1 MSEPLPREMRLRSF
15 MQEYALTDLSPR
27 DFDLAFTHRSYAYE
41 SGARVD
47 NERLEFLGDS
57 VIAAITSEYLYTTE
71 PDSSEGALSKK
82 RSRLVSR
89 HLLGRHAQNMGLGG
103 LLLLGRGERDTG
115 GAHRLSTLGSAL
127 EALVGIIYLRMG
139 FPAAREFVRRHV
151 MEDLVRLDAIER
163 IQSDFKSMLQEWAQQ
178 HTHTLPTYT
187 RLGEEGPDHDKKF
200 FVQVEL
206 AGRVLA
212 TASGA
217 RIKHAENEAARLALD
232 LLARGKIKPAGDEQ
246 A

>member
-1 MSEPLPREMRLRSF
+1 
-15 MQEYALTDLSPR
+15 MQDYALTDLSPR
-27 DFDLAFTHRSYAYE
+27 DFDLALTHRSYAYE
-41 SGARVD
+41 AGARED

-57 VIAAITSEYLYTTE
+57 VIAAITSEYLFTTE
-71 PDSSEGALSKK
+71 PGSSEGALSKK

-89 HLLGRHAQNMGLGG
+89 HLLGRRAQDMGLGG

-115 GAHRLSTLGSAL
+115 GAQRLSTLGSAL
-127 EALVGIIYLRMG
+127 EALVGIIYLRLG

-151 MEDLVRLDAIER
+151 MEDLVRLDAVER

-178 HTHTLPTYT
+178 HAHTLPAYI
-187 RLGEEGPDHDKKF
+187 RVGEEGPDHDKKF

-206 AGRVLA
+206 AGEILA
-212 TASGA
+212 RASGA
-217 RIKHAENEAARLALD
+217 RVKHAENEAARLALERI
-232 LLARGKIKPAGDEQ
+232 ARGEIKPAGGGQ